1 MKIHNHEQFVQ
12 FESSLLCLCLN
23 RFWDFSFLATRTA
36 INIPEQNTY
45 GFVRVLLFLGGRLW
59 VQFRRWSIRFGCKVY
74 TVNDHFRWTYLWR
87 DPPRCKYGFPS
98 SSLFFEKHRRMKIMH
113 IKLTIDI
120 TIFILFKR
128 NWSAQ
133 VET

>member
-45 GFVRVLLFLGGRLW
+45 GFVCVFLFLGE
-59 VQFRRWSIRFGCKVY
+59 
-74 TVNDHFRWTYLWR
+74 D
-87 DPPRCKYGFPS
+87 
-98 SSLFFEKHRRMKIMH
+98 FESNFVAGPLDLGVKFT
-113 IKLTIDI
+113 L
-120 TIFILFKR
+120 
-128 NWSAQ
+128 
-133 VET
+133 